1 MVDKLD
7 LYIYLYSLFDNCN
20 TIEEF
25 NSVSKSI
32 LDVIVEI
39 KCDKKLGGILWNIL
53 IIYKL

>member
-39 KCDKKLGGILWNIL
+39 KCDKKLGEYYGI
-53 IIYKL
+53 Y

>member
-1 MVDKLD
+1 MVDKVD
-7 LYIYLYSLFDNCN
+7 LYIYLYSLFDNCS

-39 KCDKKLGGILWNIL
+39 KYDKKLGEYYGI
-53 IIYKL
+53 Y